1 MTHKRIV
8 DLALGF
14 DTQWA
19 NSLAVAE
26 KYADLSTPRRRAAF
40 LGQIFHESAGLTKFE
55 ENMNYTAERLMVV
68 WPARFPTLAIAKQ
81 YAKQPKKLA
90 NYVYANRMG
99 NGSVESGDGHRYHGR
114 SPVHLTGKNNYIA
127 VSKNL
132 GKDFVNNPDD
142 VLLPENLMLVAA
154 DYWKSNKLNALADAW
169 DIAAISKKVNGGTL
183 GLQERI
189 QLSNWALEAYTGL
202 EKIKT

>member
-1 MTHKRIV
+1 MTQKRIV

-81 YAKQPKKLA
+81 YAKQPQKLA

-99 NGSVESGDGHRYHGR
+99 NGSFESGDGHRYHGR
-114 SPVHLTGKNNYIA
+114 SPVHLTGKSNYIA
-127 VSKNL
+127 ASKNL

-154 DYWKSNKLNALADAW
+154 DYWKSNKLNPLADAW
-169 DIAAISKKVNGGTL
+169 DITAISKKVNGGTL
-183 GLQERI
+183 GLKERI

>member
-1 MTHKRIV
+1 
-8 DLALGF
+8 
-14 DTQWA
+14 
-19 NSLAVAE
+19 
-26 KYADLSTPRRRAAF
+26 
-40 LGQIFHESAGLTKFE
+40 
-55 ENMNYTAERLMVV
+55 
-68 WPARFPTLAIAKQ
+68 
-81 YAKQPKKLA
+81 
-90 NYVYANRMG
+90 
-99 NGSVESGDGHRYHGR
+99 
-114 SPVHLTGKNNYIA
+114 VHLTGKSNYIA
-127 VSKNL
+127 ASKNL

-183 GLQERI
+183 GLKERI